1 MTALGPRTRQVPLLE
16 QVRGLLER
24 SYNHRTAFLGSL
36 APFVLGDE
44 GYRRIV
50 HRREVVQVVRS
61 EAEPAGARLLI
72 RQRQGGGLRVSLYY
86 PDHLIRTLECND
98 PSRRLGAHNVD
109 AFATFVEEL
118 DHLLLL
124 AARSRG
130 GPPLSMLEMELH
142 ANVSKELVLR
152 YFLARMEGV
161 QRLSGAA
168 VAWVRFHLF
177 EKQRFSDPDPSLRRR
192 YEDATRYAVRYLRHL
207 DGLAPHQRLRSLR
220 QFSRMSAQAKL
231 RAIERLAA

>member
-1 MTALGPRTRQVPLLE
+1 MTPPAPRSRQVSLLE

-24 SYNHRTAFLGSL
+24 SYHHHTASLGSL
-36 APFVLGDE
+36 APFFLGDE
-44 GYRRIV
+44 GYRRLV
-50 HRREVVQVVRS
+50 QRREVMEVVRS
-61 EAEPAGARLLI
+61 GAGTAGARLLI
-72 RQRQGGGLRVSLYY
+72 RQRPDGGLRVSLYY
-86 PDHLIRTLECND
+86 PDHLIRTLERDD
-98 PSRRLGAHNVD
+98 PSRGLGVHNVD
-109 AFATFVEEL
+109 AFAVFVEEL

-152 YFLARMEGV
+152 HFLARLEGV
-161 QRLSGAA
+161 QRLPGVA

-177 EKQRFSDPDPSLRRR
+177 EKRHFSDPDPAIRRR
-192 YEDATRYAVRYLRHL
+192 YQDATRYAVRYLRHL
-207 DGLAPHQRLRSLR
+207 DGLAPHRRLRSLR

-231 RAIERLAA
+231 RAIERVAA

>member
-1 MTALGPRTRQVPLLE
+1 VSLLE

-24 SYNHRTAFLGSL
+24 SYDHQTACLGSL
-36 APFVLGDE
+36 APFLLGDE
-44 GYRRIV
+44 GYRRLV
-50 HRREVVQVVRS
+50 HGREVVQAVRS
-61 EAEPAGARLLI
+61 GAGSAGARLLI
-72 RQRQGGGLRVSLYY
+72 RQHHDGGLRVSLYY
-86 PDHLIRTLECND
+86 PDHLIRALERHD
-98 PSRRLGAHNVD
+98 PSRRLGVHNVD

-152 YFLARMEGV
+152 YFLARLEGV
-161 QRLSGAA
+161 QRLQSTA

-177 EKQRFSDPDPSLRRR
+177 EKRRFSDPDPAIRRR

-207 DGLAPHQRLRSLR
+207 DALAPRRRLRSLR

-231 RAIERLAA
+231 RAIERVAA